1 MRRIVSACLLQTMR
15 FDTYND
21 ADPQKDLEIYC
32 KKLDNG
38 GTKYVIEDPV
48 TEENGAIVVKIRKQY
63 NSYPVKG
70 YID

>member
-21 ADPQKDLEIYC
+21 ADPEADLQAYLN
-32 KKLDNG
+32 KLDRSGTRYRIEETTTEPG
-38 GTKYVIEDPV
+38 GS
-48 TEENGAIVVKIRKQY
+48 IVVRIRKQY
-63 NSYPVKG
+63 NSYPTNG